1 MKLIVDRIT
10 QEIAVCETEEQTFIK
25 LPLSRLPENTREGSV
40 LMELDGVYSLD
51 TAEEAA
57 RRPTLFA
64 LQNQLFD
71 EDDS

>member
-10 QEIAVCETEEQTFIK
+10 QGIAVCETEDQTFIK
-25 LPLSRLPENTREGSV
+25 LPLSHLPENTREGSV
-40 LMELDGVYSLD
+40 LIALDGVYTLD

-57 RRPTLFA
+57 RRKALFA